1 MPVAVGAHHAHDAVA
16 VTDAALLLS
25 RRSCACSFPAGAI
38 RIVDDGSAVE
48 LDPLGAPL
56 GVASALAEVMRD
68 ESSKTVRLTVP
79 RMWCCL
85 VSMLGEPTIDLCP
98 L

>member
-1 MPVAVGAHHAHDAVA
+1 MSVAVGAHHAHDAVA

-56 GVASALAEVMRD
+56 GVASALAGVMRD
-68 ESSKTVRLTVP
+68 KSSKTVRLTVSTH
-79 RMWCCL
+79 RCCL
-85 VSMLGEPTIDLCP
+85 VSMLGVPTIDLCP